1 MKLSVLFTIVFAFV
15 TFGVASAQE
24 KPKPMTNDD
33 VIAMVKAQLPEDTI
47 IDAIG
52 LQETNFD
59 GSATALVNLKKEGV
73 SSKVMDTILA
83 TLKKRRDSQ
92 TTSQPNGASQFA
104 APGTPR
110 TQPAAT
116 TGKPGTSAPATPSN
130 GTAPAAGVF
139 NKFGELQGQVNTAV
153 QQVSGSV
160 KQTQGALQQP
170 KQGTPQS
177 PQGKQTPAPAS
188 AGSTAATLQANTA
201 KAQAGQLP
209 QQNGTV
215 QQQVQQQAT
224 DAQKL
229 NEKLAACREPV
240 TQATQAQAANAKAH
254 PEDAR
259 DPAKVA
265 ALRAQQLQLQKDYAA
280 CVQKARTG
288 Q

>member
-1 MKLSVLFTIVFAFV
+1 MKMSVLFAIVFAFLTIRV
-15 TFGVASAQE
+15 SSAQD

-47 IDAIG
+47 IEAIG

-73 SSKVMDTILA
+73 SSKVMDTMIA
-83 TLKKRRDSQ
+83 ALKKRRDSQ
-92 TTSQPNGASQFA
+92 PSSQPSGANQFA
-104 APGTPR
+104 APGTP
-110 TQPAAT
+110 TTPPGAANGKSGTPAA
-116 TGKPGTSAPATPSN
+116 ATPSN

-153 QQVSGSV
+153 QQVQGTV
-160 KQTQGALQQP
+160 KQTQGTLQQP

-177 PQGKQTPAPAS
+177 QQGKQTPAPAS
-188 AGSTAATLQANTA
+188 TGSTATTPQANGIR
-201 KAQAGQLP
+201 AQPPQAS
-209 QQNGTV
+209 QQNGT
-215 QQQVQQQAT
+215 VQQQAT

-229 NEKLAACREPV
+229 NEKLAACMAPM
-240 TQATQAQAANAKAH
+240 TQAAQAQAANAKAH
-254 PEDAR
+254 PEDSR

-265 ALRAQQLQLQKDYAA
+265 AFRAQQVQLQKDYAA
-280 CVQKARTG
+280 CVQRARTG